1 MMLILQQMLMLTKSC
16 RDNPTMV
23 GLAAFEHPSMAG
35 RITIEASPQIA
46 SNSDP
51 DHLEGE
57 EKVPML
63 MLEMISCDYIFFK
76 CGEKKEK
83 QYEFHTEVIC
93 GQPHIDDGGG
103 TNEGGNVGA
112 ESETHLLET

>member
-1 MMLILQQMLMLTKSC
+1 
-16 RDNPTMV
+16 MV

-63 MLEMISCDYIFFK
+63 MF
-76 CGEKKEK
+76 
-83 QYEFHTEVIC
+83 
-93 GQPHIDDGGG
+93 
-103 TNEGGNVGA
+103 
-112 ESETHLLET
+112 